1 MLVAWRVRRADAFAS
16 KLARWHECSSGDGMP
31 IGIASQCQR
40 ASGRIR
46 GGERIPPGFTSSY
59 LQRRAG
65 ERSDLGERVASGNP
79 SCRPQGLASVARYS
93 VEERCNREHPVDV
106 LTIVQDGA
114 NESYF
119 RENLEEDDDCFL

>member
-1 MLVAWRVRRADAFAS
+1 MNVLVVTGCLLVPPAS
-16 KLARWHECSSGDGMP
+16 VSGQVV
-31 IGIASQCQR
+31 ASEVGNE
-40 ASGRIR
+40 S
-46 GGERIPPGFTSSY
+46 PGFTSYY

-65 ERSDLGERVASGNP
+65 ERSELGERVASGNP

-93 VEERCNREHPVDV
+93 AEERCNREHPVDV

>member
-1 MLVAWRVRRADAFAS
+1 MNVLLVTGCLLVSPAS
-16 KLARWHECSSGDGMP
+16 VSGQVV
-31 IGIASQCQR
+31 ASE
-40 ASGRIR
+40 AGNES
-46 GGERIPPGFTSSY
+46 PPGFTSSY

-65 ERSDLGERVASGNP
+65 ERSELGERVASGNP
-79 SCRPQGLASVARYS
+79 SCRRQGLASVARYS
-93 VEERCNREHPVDV
+93 AEERCNREHPVDV